1 MTTAVLQCLFFSLE
15 LSCFVVANRLT
26 AKALASMLVFHDYL
40 ISYRLTPRSRILRK
54 HLPKMTMVLEEESCM
69 DQSSIMMSQS
79 RIMSV
84 THMSSNKLPKRFV
97 YHEDNPERVN
107 TNEGM
112 VDGESSSDDDLGSD
126 NDDMERDLK
135 MLDPEQADFIRKI
148 NQSDFM
154 SFSNKWGS
162 SDNRLTFNQ
171 RNYGNSPIN
180 DV

>member
-1 MTTAVLQCLFFSLE
+1 
-15 LSCFVVANRLT
+15 
-26 AKALASMLVFHDYL
+26 
-40 ISYRLTPRSRILRK
+40 
-54 HLPKMTMVLEEESCM
+54 
-69 DQSSIMMSQS
+69 
-79 RIMSV
+79 MSV

-97 YHEDNPERVN
+97 YHEDNPEMVN

-112 VDGESSSDDDLGSD
+112 LDGESSSEDDLGSD
-126 NDDMERDLK
+126 NEDMERDLQ

-154 SFSNKWGS
+154 SFSSKWAS